1 MSKKQMSIDEIIEQL
16 RKSIWE
22 KYSWVAGCEK
32 PEFDEIIQV
41 IREVKTI
48 ERKMKDVLF
57 QLNTIKAMLNTKLM
71 QTDVIKCRYRISLKQ
86 VWNEVRREIGE

>member
-1 MSKKQMSIDEIIEQL
+1 MSIDKIIEQL

-22 KYSWVAGCEK
+22 KYSWVAECEK

-57 QLNTIKAMLNTKLM
+57 QLNTIKAVLNAKLM
-71 QTDVIKCRYRISLKQ
+71 QTEEVRCKYKMALKQ
-86 VWNEVRREIGE
+86 VWREMERQIEE